1 MRLINSYV
9 EWIKK
14 VNAKKEEEEKKTW
27 SFSFPIQ
34 QIPFHSLVF
43 SCYSFKSFSVQKI
56 EIFHEIAI
64 EACCCFRL
72 LLKHFSNYAN
82 MTFFCVE
89 KKGFYFM
96 FFPSC
101 NWMDIKERT
110 FFSVKHH
117 NEPHYMKVIIF
128 RDEIWFHDILTIKHK
143 KITLWTC
150 SFSLGRTV

>member
-14 VNAKKEEEEKKTW
+14 VNAKKEEEKNLIIFISNSTN
-27 SFSFPIQ
+27 SFSFSRL
-34 QIPFHSLVF
+34 F
-43 SCYSFKSFSVQKI
+43 
-56 EIFHEIAI
+56 
-64 EACCCFRL
+64 L
-72 LLKHFSNYAN
+72 LLIQKFFRAENWNFSWNCNWSVLLLPAALETFFKLRQYD
-82 MTFFCVE
+82 FFCVLNK

-96 FFPSC
+96 FFLSC

-110 FFSVKHH
+110 FTVKHH

>member
-14 VNAKKEEEEKKTW
+14 VNAKKEEEEKKLDHFHFQFNKFLFILS
-27 SFSFPIQ
+27 SFLATHSKVFPCRKLKFFMKLQLKRAAASGCSWNIF
-34 QIPFHSLVF
+34 QITPIWLFFVLKKRFLFHVLPFLQLNG
-43 SCYSFKSFSVQKI
+43 YKR
-56 EIFHEIAI
+56 E
-64 EACCCFRL
+64 
-72 LLKHFSNYAN
+72 N
-82 MTFFCVE
+82 
-89 KKGFYFM
+89 
-96 FFPSC
+96 
-101 NWMDIKERT
+101 